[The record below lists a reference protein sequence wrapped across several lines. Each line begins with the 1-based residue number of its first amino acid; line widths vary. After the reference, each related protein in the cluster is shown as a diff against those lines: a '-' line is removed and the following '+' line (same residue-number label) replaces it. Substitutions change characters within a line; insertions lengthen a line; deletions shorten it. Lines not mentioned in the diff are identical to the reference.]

1 VKSLVELHGGMVTA
15 ASEGRNMGTEFTV
28 RLPRLQA
35 GTAGDSAAAPPDA
48 ASSGDAQGLKL
59 MLVDDNEDAAMTLGL
74 LLEAVGHAVTVVH
87 DPLEA
92 LARAGRFDAH
102 FDVFLLDIG
111 LPGMSGVELARRLR
125 KLPGC
130 EGAALMAIT
139 GYGQQSDRHDAE
151 EAGFDR
157 YFVKPVDAEALIG
170 ALGGVVRH

>member
-1 VKSLVELHGGMVTA
+1 VTA

-28 RLPRLQA
+28 RLPRLR
-35 GTAGDSAAAPPDA
+35 APA
-48 ASSGDAQGLKL
+48 ASSGAALPPESAAAEGAQGLKL

-87 DPLEA
+87 DPLDA
-92 LARAGRFDAH
+92 LARAGEQGLAAQ
-102 FDVFLLDIG
+102 FDVYLLDIG

-125 KLPGC
+125 KLPGN
-130 EGAALMAIT
+130 EGAVLMAIT

-157 YFVKPVDAEALIG
+157 YFVKPVDAEDLISAL
-170 ALGGVVRH
+170 AAVVRR